1 MNTASTTINWEGEP
15 LMDDQQGKLVIIAH
29 KTFKADPELV
39 YIVDFLNKA
48 LKDKQIM
55 FGLTKDR
62 DKDKEE
68 MTINIYEF

>member
-1 MNTASTTINWEGEP
+1 
-15 LMDDQQGKLVIIAH
+15 MDYQQGKLELIAH
-29 KTFKADPELV
+29 KTFKADPDLV

-48 LKDKQIM
+48 LKDKHIM

-62 DKDKEE
+62 DKEE